1 MERNQGC
8 PMDDI
13 CAFTRRPLAFLA
25 HYIKGRA
32 AAHGFILAAVLA
44 AVTCSVGA
52 QYGVKMLVDSLA
64 GASVEIAAVWIAFA
78 TLASLIAADNLL
90 WRVAMYVGSFTF
102 TAVTGDIRR
111 DLFRHLT
118 GHAPSYFT
126 DRLPGTLTSRITAT
140 SNAAFTVEN
149 MLVCNVLP
157 PCVATLSAIILMV
170 SVNLPMAGVLAIIA
184 GIIVVAMFRI
194 AAAGEPLH
202 HQYAHHAASV
212 DGEMIDVIG
221 NMPIVL
227 SFCGVHREHRRF
239 DRTVGRELVA
249 RKRSLFYLERL
260 RLMHAVVTVVLTI
273 ALVAWAILLWQQ
285 GLVTP
290 GQVVLVCTLGI
301 AVLHATRDLAVA
313 LVDATQHMAR
323 LAEALATLLISHD
336 LRDHPEAAP
345 LKRNAGSVTLRHVGF
360 SYPDS
365 QQVFADF
372 NLHIET
378 GQRVGLVG
386 PSGSGKSTLFALVQR
401 FYDVQKGC
409 VLVGGENVVD
419 VTQQSL
425 RAVIGSVP
433 QDISLFHRSIL
444 ENVRYGRPD
453 ASDTEVLRA
462 IEAARCSDF
471 INALPEGVATVV
483 GNRGIKLSP
492 GQRQRLAIARA
503 FLKDAPILLLDEAT
517 SALDT
522 ESEEAVRHAL
532 DRLMRGRTVI
542 AIAHRLSTLRSFDR
556 IVVLQRGQIVE
567 DGPPKALVQRKGVY
581 RDLVRR
587 EMARLAPQ
595 TPQAA

>member
-1 MERNQGC
+1 
-8 PMDDI
+8 
-13 CAFTRRPLAFLA
+13 
-25 HYIKGRA
+25 
-32 AAHGFILAAVLA
+32 
-44 AVTCSVGA
+44 
-52 QYGVKMLVDSLA
+52 MLVDSFA
-64 GASVEIAAVWIAFA
+64 GASVRITAVWIAFA
-78 TLASLIAADNLL
+78 VLTSLIAADNLL
-90 WRVAMYVGSFTF
+90 WRLALYVGSFTF

-157 PCVATLSAIILMV
+157 PCVATISAIILMI
-170 SVNLPMAGVLAIIA
+170 SVNLPMAAVLAAIG
-184 GIIVVAMFRI
+184 GIVVVAMFRM

-202 HQYAHHAASV
+202 HQYAHRAASV

-227 SFCGVHREHRRF
+227 SFCGAHREHRRF

-260 RLMHAVVTVVLTI
+260 RLMHAIVTVVLTV
-273 ALVAWAILLWQQ
+273 ALVTWAILLWQQ
-285 GLVTP
+285 GVVTP
-290 GQVVLVCTLGI
+290 GQVVLVSTLGI

-323 LAEALATLLISHD
+323 LSEALATLLISHD
-336 LRDHPEAAP
+336 LRDHPEAVP
-345 LKRNAGSVTLRHVGF
+345 LKRNAGSVTFRHVSF
-360 SYPDS
+360 SYPEGEE
-365 QQVFADF
+365 VFSDF

-386 PSGSGKSTLFALVQR
+386 RSGSGKSTLFALIQR
-401 FYDVQKGC
+401 FYDVRKGC
-409 VLVGGENVVD
+409 VLVGGENVME
-419 VTQQSL
+419 VTQHSL
-425 RAVIGSVP
+425 RAAIASVP

-444 ENVRYGRPD
+444 ENVRYGRPG
-453 ASDTEVLRA
+453 ASDTEVFRA

-471 INALPEGVATVV
+471 INALPQGVATIV
-483 GNRGIKLSP
+483 GNRGVKLSP
-492 GQRQRLAIARA
+492 GQRQRIAIARA

-556 IVVLQRGQIVE
+556 IVVLQDGKIVE
-567 DGPPKALVQRKGVY
+567 DGTPQALVRHQSIY

-587 EMARLAPQ
+587 EMSRLS
-595 TPQAA
+595 PQAA

>member
-1 MERNQGC
+1 MN
-8 PMDDI
+8 DI
-13 CAFTRRPLAFLA
+13 CAFTSRPLAFLA
-25 HYIKGRA
+25 HYVKRRA
-32 AAHGFILAAVLA
+32 IAHVFILASVLG

-64 GASVEIAAVWIAFA
+64 GAHVQIAAVWIAFA
-78 TLASLIAADNLL
+78 TLAGLIAADNLL
-90 WRVAMYVGSFTF
+90 WRLAMYIGSFTF
-102 TAVTGDIRR
+102 TAVTVDIRR

-149 MLVCNVLP
+149 MLVSNVLP
-157 PCVATLSAIILMV
+157 PCVATLSAITLMF
-170 SVNLPMAGVLAIIA
+170 SVNLPMAGVLAATA
-184 GIIVVAMFRI
+184 GIVVVTMFRM

-202 HQYAHHAASV
+202 HQYAHRAASV

-227 SFCGVHREHRRF
+227 SFCGVKREHRRF
-239 DRTVGRELVA
+239 DRTIGRELVA
-249 RKRSLFYLERL
+249 RQRSLFYLERL
-260 RLMHAVVTVVLTI
+260 RLMHAVVTVLLSI
-273 ALVAWAILLWQQ
+273 ALLAWAILLWQQ
-285 GLVTP
+285 NIVTA

-323 LAEALATLLISHD
+323 LSEALATLLISHD
-336 LRDHPEAAP
+336 LRDHPEAVA
-345 LKRNAGSVTLRHVGF
+345 LKRNAGSVTFRQVSFAYPGSEEVF
-360 SYPDS
+360 S
-365 QQVFADF
+365 DF
-372 NLHIET
+372 NLHIES

-386 PSGSGKSTLFALVQR
+386 RSGAGKSTLFALVQR
-401 FYDVQKGC
+401 FYDVQGGS
-409 VLVGGENVVD
+409 VLVGGENVMD
-419 VTQQSL
+419 VTQHSL
-425 RAVIGSVP
+425 RTAIASVP

-453 ASDTEVLRA
+453 ATDREVLRA
-462 IEAARCSDF
+462 IEAARCSNF

-483 GNRGIKLSP
+483 GNRGVKLSP
-492 GQRQRLAIARA
+492 GQRQRIAIARA

-517 SALDT
+517 SALDS
-522 ESEEAVRHAL
+522 ESEEAIRHAL

-556 IVVLQRGQIVE
+556 IVVLQEGKIIE
-567 DGPPKALVQRKGVY
+567 DGTPQALVRHNGVY

-587 EMARLAPQ
+587 EMSRLSA
-595 TPQAA
+595 QAA

>member
-1 MERNQGC
+1 MN
-8 PMDDI
+8 DI
-13 CAFTRRPLAFLA
+13 CAFTSRPLAFLA
-25 HYIKGRA
+25 HYVKRRA
-32 AAHGFILAAVLA
+32 IAHVFILASVLG

-64 GASVEIAAVWIAFA
+64 GAHVQIAAVWIAFA
-78 TLASLIAADNLL
+78 TLAGLIAADNLL
-90 WRVAMYVGSFTF
+90 WRLAMYIGSFTF

-149 MLVCNVLP
+149 MLVSNVLP
-157 PCVATLSAIILMV
+157 PCVATLSAITLMF
-170 SVNLPMAGVLAIIA
+170 SVNLPMAGVLAATA
-184 GIIVVAMFRI
+184 GIIVVTMFRM
-194 AAAGEPLH
+194 AVAGEPLH
-202 HQYAHHAASV
+202 HQYAHRAASV

-227 SFCGVHREHRRF
+227 SFCGVKREHRRF
-239 DRTVGRELVA
+239 DRTIGRELVA
-249 RKRSLFYLERL
+249 RQRSLFYLERL
-260 RLMHAVVTVVLTI
+260 RLMHAVVTVLLSI
-273 ALVAWAILLWQQ
+273 ALLAWAILLWQQ
-285 GLVTP
+285 NIVTA

-323 LAEALATLLISHD
+323 LSEALATLLISHD
-336 LRDHPEAAP
+336 LRDHPEAVA
-345 LKRNAGSVTLRHVGF
+345 LKRNAGSVTFRQVSFAYPGSEEVF
-360 SYPDS
+360 S
-365 QQVFADF
+365 DF
-372 NLHIET
+372 NLHIES

-386 PSGSGKSTLFALVQR
+386 RSGAGKSTLFALVQR
-401 FYDVQKGC
+401 FYDVQGGS
-409 VLVGGENVVD
+409 VLVGGENVMD
-419 VTQQSL
+419 VTQHSL
-425 RAVIGSVP
+425 RTAIASVP

-453 ASDTEVLRA
+453 ATDREVLRA
-462 IEAARCSDF
+462 IEAARCSNF

-483 GNRGIKLSP
+483 GNRGVKLSP
-492 GQRQRLAIARA
+492 GQRQRIAIARA

-517 SALDT
+517 SALDS
-522 ESEEAVRHAL
+522 ESEEAIRHAL

-556 IVVLQRGQIVE
+556 IVVLQEGKIIE
-567 DGPPKALVQRKGVY
+567 DGTPQALVRHNGVY

-587 EMARLAPQ
+587 EMSRLSA
-595 TPQAA
+595 QAA